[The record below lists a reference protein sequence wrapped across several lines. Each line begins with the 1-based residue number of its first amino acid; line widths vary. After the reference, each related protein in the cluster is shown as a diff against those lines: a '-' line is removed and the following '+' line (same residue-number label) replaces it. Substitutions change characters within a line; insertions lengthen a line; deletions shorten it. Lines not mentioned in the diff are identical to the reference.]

1 MVAFSKL
8 ITTGHVLQAP
18 LQRHRRSRVVL
29 SAQQPNTNN
38 NEQLARRAAA
48 TAASAM
54 LAFSSVPLPANAAAA
69 APISYTLLVNEIS
82 ERKVEQLTFS
92 ADERSVFLKTVDG
105 SDQVAAV
112 LPSAQNKLV
121 DLLLA
126 NDVPFNAAF
135 QEASNGGVGGFL
147 GGLARNAFPLFLLA
161 SFLLPRIGGGGMPGG
176 MGGGPGNPM
185 EMGKSKSE
193 LQMEPNTGVKFAD
206 VAGCDGSK
214 LELRE
219 VVEFLTDPSRY
230 EKVGAKAPRG
240 VLMEG
245 PPGTGKTLLARA
257 VAGEAGVPFIS
268 ASGSE
273 FVEMF
278 VGVGASRVRDLFA
291 KAKKNAPCIIFID
304 EIDAVAKQRAG
315 GGGGGMQQGNS
326 EQEQTLN
333 QILTEMD
340 GFEGN
345 TGIVVIAATNRADV
359 LDAALLRPGRFDR
372 RVPVDLPDRTGR
384 EAILKVH
391 ARSKPLDGSVD
402 LAVLAQRTTG
412 FSGASL
418 ANLLNE
424 AAIVTARRSK
434 DEISMSEVEYAL
446 DRLTVGMEKRTGMSS
461 ATRQELVAYHEAGHA
476 VMAALL
482 PGFDQ
487 VGKVTIVPRSNG
499 AGGFTLFVPD
509 DERTDSGMYTRSYL
523 ESRLMVA
530 LGGRVAEELRYGAK
544 EVTTGASSDLQSVA
558 DLARR
563 MVTQWGF
570 ASDTLGA
577 TAWESPNGSG
587 MGSPQMASSQTQEKI
602 DAEVT
607 KLVGAA
613 YAQCKATLETNRPLL
628 DAVVAAL
635 LKDETIGND
644 ELSAL
649 VAQSGP
655 GCALPLAAAV

>member
-1 MVAFSKL
+1 
-8 ITTGHVLQAP
+8 
-18 LQRHRRSRVVL
+18 
-29 SAQQPNTNN
+29 
-38 NEQLARRAAA
+38 
-48 TAASAM
+48 
-54 LAFSSVPLPANAAAA
+54 
-69 APISYTLLVNEIS
+69 
-82 ERKVEQLTFS
+82 
-92 ADERSVFLKTVDG
+92 
-105 SDQVAAV
+105 
-112 LPSAQNKLV
+112 
-121 DLLLA
+121 
-126 NDVPFNAAF
+126 
-135 QEASNGGVGGFL
+135 
-147 GGLARNAFPLFLLA
+147 
-161 SFLLPRIGGGGMPGG
+161 
-176 MGGGPGNPM
+176 
-185 EMGKSKSE
+185 
-193 LQMEPNTGVKFAD
+193 
-206 VAGCDGSK
+206 
-214 LELRE
+214 
-219 VVEFLTDPSRY
+219 
-230 EKVGAKAPRG
+230 
-240 VLMEG
+240 
-245 PPGTGKTLLARA
+245 
-257 VAGEAGVPFIS
+257 
-268 ASGSE
+268 
-273 FVEMF
+273 
-278 VGVGASRVRDLFA
+278 VRDLFA

-345 TGIVVIAATNRADV
+345 SGVVVIAATNRADV

-372 RVPVDLPDRTGR
+372 RVPVDLPDRVGR

-482 PGFDQ
+482 PGFDA

-570 ASDTLGA
+570 ASDALGA

-587 MGSPQMASSQTQEKI
+587 MGAPQMASSQTQEKI

-644 ELSAL
+644 ELMAL
-649 VAQSGP
+649 VARSGP
-655 GCALPLAAAV
+655 GCALPLAAASV

>member
-1 MVAFSKL
+1 VR
-8 ITTGHVLQAP
+8 IP
-18 LQRHRRSRVVL
+18 
-29 SAQQPNTNN
+29 
-38 NEQLARRAAA
+38 RA
-48 TAASAM
+48 
-54 LAFSSVPLPANAAAA
+54 
-69 APISYTLLVNEIS
+69 
-82 ERKVEQLTFS
+82 
-92 ADERSVFLKTVDG
+92 
-105 SDQVAAV
+105 
-112 LPSAQNKLV
+112 
-121 DLLLA
+121 
-126 NDVPFNAAF
+126 
-135 QEASNGGVGGFL
+135 
-147 GGLARNAFPLFLLA
+147 GLYYIYFVYLFLFFCSL
-161 SFLLPRIGGGGMPGG
+161 SC
-176 MGGGPGNPM
+176 
-185 EMGKSKSE
+185 K
-193 LQMEPNTGVKFAD
+193 
-206 VAGCDGSK
+206 
-214 LELRE
+214 
-219 VVEFLTDPSRY
+219 VVEFLMNPAKY
-230 EKVGAKAPRG
+230 EAVGARAPRG

-278 VGVGASRVRDLFA
+278 VGVGASRVRDIFT

-304 EIDAVAKQRAG
+304 EIDAVAKSRSGQAG
-315 GGGGGMQQGNS
+315 GPQRGND

-340 GFEGN
+340 GFQGN

-359 LDAALLRPGRFDR
+359 LDPALLRPGRFDR

-402 LAVLAQRTTG
+402 LKVLAQRTTG

-424 AAIVTARRSK
+424 AAIVTARRAK
-434 DEISMSEVEYAL
+434 EEISMSEVEYAI

-461 ATRQELVAYHEAGHA
+461 AKRQELVAYHEAGHA

-482 PGFDQ
+482 PGFDE
-487 VGKVTIVPRSNG
+487 VGKITIVPRSSG
-499 AGGFTLFVPD
+499 AGGFTLFLPD
-509 DERTDSGMYTRSYL
+509 DERTDSGMYPRSFL
-523 ESRLMVA
+523 EQRLMVA
-530 LGGRVAEELRYGAK
+530 LGGRVAEELRYGND

-587 MGSPQMASSQTQEKI
+587 FGMPQMASEKTQKKI
-602 DAEVT
+602 DAEVS
-607 KLVGAA
+607 KIVKKA
-613 YAQCKATLETNRPLL
+613 YDGCKQAIVENRALL
-628 DAVVAAL
+628 DAVVVKL
-635 LKDETIGND
+635 LEDETIGTD
-644 ELSAL
+644 ELDNLVVSA
-649 VAQSGP
+649 
-655 GCALPLAAAV
+655 C